1 MLCCACPSQFPAGL
15 HTDPGHFLRPS
26 CSEQGSSQCAEL
38 TAYGS
43 YSGAEVSSPGFIQ
56 LERGCLFRTVPT
68 SKDQA
73 CTSSPGTRSVVHF
86 WSLFSQWWDWV
97 LPAPLLSVYFE
108 RSSHQVAQ
116 AALKTLTPPPLSP
129 SWWDFGSNA
138 TVVSRHERELSGASL
153 GTYLV
158 HVFGQGDD
166 VLELWFNR

>member
-26 CSEQGSSQCAEL
+26 CSEQGSSQHAEL
-38 TAYGS
+38 TACGS

-56 LERGCLFRTVPT
+56 LERGYLFRTAPR

-73 CTSSPGTRSVVHF
+73 CTYSPGTLSVIHF
-86 WSLFSQWWDWV
+86 WSLFSQWWGWV

-108 RSSHQVAQ
+108 RSSHEVAQ
-116 AALKTLTPPPLSP
+116 AALKTLILLPLSP

-138 TVVSRHERELSGASL
+138 TVVSMRCQEQVLALL
-153 GTYLV
+153 GTRV
-158 HVFGQGDD
+158 WPGRWCSGV
-166 VLELWFNR
+166 VV